1 VVCTLLHGCER
12 PLMRDGTALQPY
24 IDPELILTAK
34 QTKLFENMIVIQWE
48 TAEDLVNN
56 WSILSEKTKRIQ
68 VLLTTPTR

>member
-1 VVCTLLHGCER
+1 
-12 PLMRDGTALQPY
+12 
-24 IDPELILTAK
+24 
-34 QTKLFENMIVIQWE
+34 LFENMIVIQWE